1 MDITKLTTEAQNAA
15 TMNLDQMTPL
25 EIVTTMNAEDKKVP
39 LAVEQQLPQIAEAV
53 SLITA
58 AFKQGGRL
66 FYIGAGTSG
75 RLGVLDAAECVPT
88 FGIDPEMVQGLIAGG
103 QQAMTTA
110 VEGAEDSLSLAQ
122 SDLEARHLNAKDIV
136 VGIAAS
142 GRTPYV
148 IGGLQFAQKN
158 GVKTVALSCNANAEI
173 SAFGDVAIEVV
184 PGPEILS
191 GSTRLKSGTAQKMV
205 LNMLST
211 ASMVG
216 IGKTYGN
223 LMVDVRPTNEKLVQR
238 AKNIIM
244 QITHVDEATAGQAL
258 NAADQ
263 SVKLAIVMLMTD
275 DDIAQAAQRLE
286 AASGFVRGAIEK

>member
-110 VEGAEDSLSLAQ
+110 VEGAEDSLTLAA
-122 SDLEARHLNAKDIV
+122 SDLDARHLDAKDIV

-148 IGGLQFAQKN
+148 IGGLQYAQKL
-158 GVKTVALSCNANAEI
+158 GARTVALSCNVNAEI

-258 NAADQ
+258 EAADQ

-275 DDIAQAAQRLE
+275 DDIAQAAKRLE